1 MYAVR
6 RLKLGAIKRG
16 FTEDE
21 RREIGKAVAAHFE
34 QCGWQVFY
42 DRKGMHSAGGMP

>member
-1 MYAVR
+1 MFAVR
-6 RLKLGAIKRG
+6 RLKLAAIKRR

-21 RREIGKAVAAHFE
+21 RWEIGKAVAAHFE

-42 DRKGMHSAGGMP
+42 DRKRMHSPGGC